1 MCGARYAMRWSTII
15 KVIVKQRPMAGS
27 IRVIDSPANMKVST
41 AVLYKIAQLFEVSC
55 MEWA

>member
-1 MCGARYAMRWSTII
+1 MCGARYTMRWSTII
-15 KVIVKQRPMAGS
+15 KVIVKRPMAGS
-27 IRVIDSPANMKVST
+27 IRVIDSRANMKVST